1 MEKKVKRSGRPALGR
16 VKYRREAG
24 HIIINPTVR
33 TLIHEYPMLAVQW
46 LILFDE
52 FGTLP
57 IMPSKL
63 PANRRYKTTV
73 SMLKLMA
80 YDLAE
85 QLPDFKKETGSGRP
99 AKVYRLVI
107 PSL

>member
-33 TLIHEYPMLAVQW
+33 ALILDYPMLAVQW
-46 LILFDE
+46 LTLFDE

-63 PANRRYKTTV
+63 TPNRRYKITI

-80 YDLAE
+80 FDLAE
-85 QLPDFKKETGSGRP
+85 QLPDFKQSGAGRP

-107 PSL
+107 PG

>member
-1 MEKKVKRSGRPALGR
+1 
-16 VKYRREAG
+16 VKYKKEAG

-33 TLIHEYPMLAVQW
+33 CLINDYPMLAVQW
-46 LILFDE
+46 LTLFDE
-52 FGTLP
+52 FATLP

-63 PANRRYKTTV
+63 PPNRRYKITM

-85 QLPDFKKETGSGRP
+85 QLPDVKPSGAGRP
-99 AKVYRLVI
+99 AKVYCLKI